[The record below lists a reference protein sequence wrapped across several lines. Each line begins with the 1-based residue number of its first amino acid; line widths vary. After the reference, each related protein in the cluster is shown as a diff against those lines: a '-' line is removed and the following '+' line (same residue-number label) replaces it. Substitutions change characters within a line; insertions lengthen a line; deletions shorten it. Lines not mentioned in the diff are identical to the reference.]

1 MKYVPQIELFIS
13 REEDSRGWLG
23 DLMGIWQEQCPM
35 VSAADV
41 PSREEISLPVTD
53 SCYSKR
59 PGERSNLITIS
70 QQNLNISM

>member
-1 MKYVPQIELFIS
+1 MKYVPHIKFFIS

-23 DLMGIWQEQCPM
+23 DLKGIWQEQGPM

-41 PSREEISLPVTD
+41 LSKEEISLPVTD
-53 SCYSKR
+53 SCHSKR
-59 PGERSNLITIS
+59 PGERSNLFTIL